1 MQLKIAR
8 SPFLAPLLAGIAAL
22 LPSLACGADTARPPR
37 DFYFPSTGVHVE
49 GQALLLAIDDQL
61 LPLRENMVEYLSKP
75 AVRAEPVLSPSKDD
89 PLAPDQVAAH
99 FYGAVIQDGG
109 KFRMWY
115 YPVGLSEPGD
125 ARKADLKKVTQGPVC
140 YAESTDGIHWTKP
153 VLDQLEFKGSKHNNA
168 VALPDEKIE
177 GVHVIKDESDPN
189 PARRYKMVYN
199 AHDGNTWVFR
209 TAVSADAVHWK
220 AAPEFA
226 IRNFLETASLYKFN
240 NYYFVQGQRLLFSE
254 GGHPGGRQGRG
265 VLSPDFD
272 RWLPGD
278 TQGFFLPEPLDPAAR
293 GQTKPYDQVHLG
305 VGAASFGS
313 VCVGLYGIW
322 HNQPGDENQQ
332 KQWGWFGYAKISCDL
347 GLVISN
353 DGMRFREPVKGHPY
367 ISRFDAPAT
376 PAPGKQY
383 PTILAQSGNGIL
395 NVGDETRI
403 YFGRWLNA
411 EYGQGYNGEVALA
424 TLPRDRWGSVG
435 LFPVPQSQGA
445 GTGGAPRANNGP
457 VPDRGFVWSA
467 PIRLP
472 AQGCQV
478 LLNAEHTK
486 GMSVEIS
493 DERFE
498 LLPDYSGAN
507 AGRTTQASGLECGV
521 TWSKAATAAL
531 GGRTVRFKINLQKD
545 GAADPRLFAVYLRTK

>member
-1 MQLKIAR
+1 MKLKTRLMIM
-8 SPFLAPLLAGIAAL
+8 PMAAL
-22 LPSLACGADTARPPR
+22 LAVTAATPSLSAAEAAPR
-37 DFYFPSTGVHVE
+37 DFYFPSTGVRVE

-75 AVRAEPVLSPSKDD
+75 AVRTEPVLAPSKDD

-99 FYGAVIQDGG
+99 FYGAVLSDNG

-115 YPVGLSEPGD
+115 YSVGMSEPGD
-125 ARKADLKKVTQGPVC
+125 ARRADLKKVTQGPVC
-140 YAESTDGIHWTKP
+140 YAESADGIHWTKP
-153 VLDQLEFKGSKHNNA
+153 VLDQLEFKGSRHNNA

-177 GVHVIKDESDPN
+177 GVHVIKDESDPD

-209 TAVSADAVHWK
+209 TAMSADGVRWQP
-220 AAPEFA
+220 APEFG
-226 IRNFLETASLYKFN
+226 IRNFLETASFYKFN
-240 NYYFVQGQRLLFSE
+240 DYYFVQGQRLLFSE
-254 GGHPGGRQGRG
+254 GGNPGGRQGRG
-265 VLSPDFD
+265 VLSPDFN

-278 TQGFFLPEPLDPAAR
+278 TQGFFLPEPADPAAR

-322 HNQPGDENQQ
+322 HNMPGDESSQ

-353 DGMRFREPVKGHPY
+353 DGMRFREPVKGHAY

-395 NVGDETRI
+395 NVGNETRI

-424 TLPRDRWGSVG
+424 TLPRDRWGAVG
-435 LFPVPQSQGA
+435 LFPSPQSQGA
-445 GTGGAPRANNGP
+445 GFRGVPRVNNGP
-457 VPDRGFVWSA
+457 APEQGFVWSA

-478 LLNAEHTK
+478 LLNADHAA

-498 LLPDYSGAN
+498 LLPAYSGAN
-507 AGRTTQASGLECGV
+507 AGRTAVASGLDCGV
-521 TWSKAATAAL
+521 AWAKADLSVL
-531 GGRTVRFKINLQKD
+531 GGRTVRLKINLQKD
-545 GAADPRLFAVYLRTK
+545 GAADPRLFAVYLRAN